1 MMKTASSSAIRC
13 RCCNPLWERVCPRSD
28 QRAVTDKP
36 QRLNRWQASSH
47 AHRCCPPPLWERVCL
62 RGAHRAV
69 TDKPQR
75 LNRWQAGSHAHRCCP
90 HPLWERALLQGA
102 HRAVADKPQRLNRW
116 QASSHP
122 HRIVAARFPYG
133 SGFVCGGRTGLSLTN
148 RSVLIAGKP
157 APTPIVAARTPSGSG
172 LVCGGAHRAVADKP
186 QCLNRWQASTH
197 AHRCCPLP
205 HPYARRHDDKM
216 IAPHYV
222 LTLGALTTP

>member
-1 MMKTASSSAIRC
+1 MKTASSSAIRC

-47 AHRCCPPPLWERVCL
+47 
-62 RGAHRAV
+62 
-69 TDKPQR
+69 T
-75 LNRWQAGSHAHRCCP
+75 
-90 HPLWERALLQGA
+90 
-102 HRAVADKPQRLNRW
+102 
-116 QASSHP
+116 

-157 APTPIVAARTPSGSG
+157 APTPIVAARPP
-172 LVCGGAHRAVADKP
+172 LWERARLRWAHRAVTDKP
-186 QCLNRWQASTH
+186 QCLNRWQASSHAHRCCPHPLWEPARLRGAHRAVADKPQRLNRWQASSH

-205 HPYARRHDDKM
+205 RPYARRHDDKM